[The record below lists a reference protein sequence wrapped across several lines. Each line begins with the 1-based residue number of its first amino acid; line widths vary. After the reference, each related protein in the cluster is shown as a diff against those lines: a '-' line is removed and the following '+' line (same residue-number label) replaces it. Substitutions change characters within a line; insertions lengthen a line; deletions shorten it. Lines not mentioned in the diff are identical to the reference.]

1 MIKKKLNI
9 VNLIIR
15 KRHGEKSNTKTNNPG
30 SALPVSTPS
39 PLQQPPPTTQTPPVN
54 KKPSPPPAVNAM
66 NSSLNSLHHTHPPLN
81 HILTTS
87 SNRFHHLYLPN
98 PKPYRHR
105 STTFSALRR
114 RRHLRRR
121 RTDGNN
127 TYIPT
132 NDTDSSSTHSD
143 SKLHMVI
150 DLEQYIPDRASIS
163 LNRLLKTAELKFNQF
178 VESGNDAVE
187 DLRTMI
193 TVAGDRRVVVSC
205 RKSTVYFFGQL
216 IVLSFVTVF
225 TFKVLVKLG
234 LGFRNLFRRRGHD
247 GEVVVTRRDRSLGG
261 REVVVSTKKEPKRE
275 FGESVNPLSSDEDLV
290 MRFSGSMVKNWA
302 KSKKKLPDWWP
313 ESRPAP
319 LEGIDKE
326 ENQRKANWLIRAIMD
341 YRTSG
346 KDIQEDDII
355 LLRRICR
362 MSGVNVHIDTSNS
375 RDSIYRASV
384 DFTLNTCGRVPSHST
399 FVQIDGEDT
408 REFIAGLA
416 DNIGLERPRAARI
429 VAAAV
434 AARTRSWLL
443 QAWALEMQGKHIEA
457 VDELSKLCL
466 VHRIFPPE
474 EGSPE
479 MEMVAR
485 GLEKHL
491 KLEQRVNLLK
501 MLVGVSTEENRRSLV
516 EALGLEM
523 SAASVGD
530 EQENM
535 LSLHEDDQ
543 ER

>member
-1 MIKKKLNI
+1 
-9 VNLIIR
+9 
-15 KRHGEKSNTKTNNPG
+15 
-30 SALPVSTPS
+30 
-39 PLQQPPPTTQTPPVN
+39 
-54 KKPSPPPAVNAM
+54 M
-66 NSSLNSLHHTHPPLN
+66 NSSLNSLHHPIN
-81 HILTTS
+81 HLFTTS
-87 SNRFHHLYLPN
+87 PKCFHHRYFST
-98 PKPYRHR
+98 PKPYLHR
-105 STTFSALRR
+105 STTTFCSLRR
-114 RRHLRRR
+114 GRPLRRHLRRR
-121 RTDGNN
+121 LFTDGNIHFPN
-127 TYIPT
+127 N
-132 NDTDSSSTHSD
+132 NDTDSSSPYPD
-143 SKLHMVI
+143 SKLHLVI
-150 DLEQYIPDRASIS
+150 DFDQYIPDKASLS
-163 LNRLLKTAELKFNQF
+163 LKKLLRTVELKFNHF
-178 VESGNDAVE
+178 VNSGTDAVD
-187 DLRTMI
+187 DLRSMI
-193 TVAGDRRVVVSC
+193 TVDSDRRVVVSC

-216 IVLSFVTVF
+216 IALSLVTVF
-225 TFKVLVKLG
+225 AFKVLVKLG
-234 LGFRNLFRRRGHD
+234 LGFRNLFRRRSDD
-247 GEVVVTRRDRSLGG
+247 GEMVVTRRDRSLGG

-275 FGESVNPLSSDEDLV
+275 LSDSFNPLSSVDDSLL
-290 MRFSGSMVKNWA
+290 SYSNSMKNWG

-362 MSGVNVHIDTSNS
+362 MSGVNVVIDTSNS

-384 DFTLNTCGRVPSHST
+384 DFTLNTCGSVASHST
-399 FVQIDGEDT
+399 FVQIDGEDA

-416 DNIGLERPRAARI
+416 DNIGLESSRAARI

-466 VHRIFPPE
+466 IHRIFPPE

-491 KLEQRVNLLK
+491 KLEQRLYLLK
-501 MLVGVSTEENRRSLV
+501 MLVGISSEENRRSLV

-523 SAASVGD
+523 SAGSIGD
-530 EQENM
+530 LQENT
-535 LSLHEDDQ
+535 LSHHDEILEP
-543 ER
+543 

>member
-1 MIKKKLNI
+1 MVKNHYKNQQS
-9 VNLIIR
+9 
-15 KRHGEKSNTKTNNPG
+15 RHH
-30 SALPVSTPS
+30 ALRI
-39 PLQQPPPTTQTPPVN
+39 TTTTHQPPVN
-54 KKPSPPPAVNAM
+54 KTSSVNAM
-66 NSSLNSLHHTHPPLN
+66 NSSLNPLHHHYLPKPFHHRYLPKPF
-81 HILTTS
+81 HHRYLPKPSPHHHLTTT
-87 SNRFHHLYLPN
+87 
-98 PKPYRHR
+98 
-105 STTFSALRR
+105 TTFSSLRR
-114 RRHLRRR
+114 RRHFRRR
-121 RTDGNN
+121 HPNNN
-127 TYIPT
+127 THIPT
-132 NDTDSSSTHSD
+132 NDTVSSPPD
-143 SKLHMVI
+143 SKLHLII
-150 DLEQYIPDRASIS
+150 DLHQYIP
-163 LNRLLKTAELKFNQF
+163 NKGYKTLLKTAQLQF
-178 VESGNDAVE
+178 HNFIQSGNDAVH
-187 DLRTMI
+187 DLRTLI
-193 TVAGDRRVVVSC
+193 TVDTDRRVMVSC
-205 RKSTVYFFGQL
+205 KKSTVYFLGQL
-216 IVLSFVTVF
+216 IALSLVTVV
-225 TFKVLVKLG
+225 TFKELRREGGGSVSPLASVEDSILG
-234 LGFRNLFRRRGHD
+234 Y
-247 GEVVVTRRDRSLGG
+247 
-261 REVVVSTKKEPKRE
+261 
-275 FGESVNPLSSDEDLV
+275 
-290 MRFSGSMVKNWA
+290 SGSMVKNWE
-302 KSKKKLPDWWP
+302 KVRKKEVPDWWP
-313 ESRPAP
+313 EARAAP

-362 MSGVNVHIDTSNS
+362 MSGVNVVIDTSNS

-399 FVQIDGEDT
+399 FVQIDGEDA

-466 VHRIFPPE
+466 IHRIFPPD

-491 KLEQRVNLLK
+491 KLEQRVYLLK
-501 MLVGVSTEENRRSLV
+501 MLIGVSTEENRRSLV

-523 SAASVGD
+523 PAGSVDD
-530 EQENM
+530 EQESM

>member
-1 MIKKKLNI
+1 
-9 VNLIIR
+9 
-15 KRHGEKSNTKTNNPG
+15 S
-30 SALPVSTPS
+30 
-39 PLQQPPPTTQTPPVN
+39 
-54 KKPSPPPAVNAM
+54 VNAM
-66 NSSLNSLHHTHPPLN
+66 NSSLNPLHHHYLPKPFHN
-81 HILTTS
+81 HRYLPKSSPHHHLTTTTI
-87 SNRFHHLYLPN
+87 
-98 PKPYRHR
+98 
-105 STTFSALRR
+105 TTFSSLRR

-121 RTDGNN
+121 HPNNN
-127 TYIPT
+127 THIPT
-132 NDTDSSSTHSD
+132 NDTVSSPPD
-143 SKLHMVI
+143 SKLHLII
-150 DLEQYIPDRASIS
+150 DLHQYIP
-163 LNRLLKTAELKFNQF
+163 NKGYKTLLKTAELEFNNFIQ
-178 VESGNDAVE
+178 SGNDAVH
-187 DLRTMI
+187 DLRTLI
-193 TVAGDRRVVVSC
+193 TVDSDRRVMVSC
-205 RKSTVYFFGQL
+205 RKSTVYFLGQL
-216 IVLSFVTVF
+216 IALSLVTVV

-234 LGFRNLFRRRGHD
+234 LGFRNLLFRRRSND

-261 REVVVSTKKEPKRE
+261 REVVVSTKKELRRE
-275 FGESVNPLSSDEDLV
+275 GGGSVSPLASVDDSILGY
-290 MRFSGSMVKNWA
+290 SGSMVKNWE
-302 KSKKKLPDWWP
+302 KVRKKEVPDWWP
-313 ESRPAP
+313 EARAAP

-362 MSGVNVHIDTSNS
+362 MSGVNVVIDTSNS

-399 FVQIDGEDT
+399 FVQIDGEDA

-466 VHRIFPPE
+466 IHRIFPPD

-491 KLEQRVNLLK
+491 KLEQRVYLLK
-501 MLVGVSTEENRRSLV
+501 MLIGVSTEENRRSLV

-523 SAASVGD
+523 PAGSVDD
-530 EQENM
+530 EQESM